1 MLKITLAMLAL
12 MTAPVQAQAQ
22 DAISFTL
29 GSRHINSTLEYN
41 EFNPGVFYTW
51 EEGYTVGAYINSYT
65 GVGLYGGGE
74 WAIGAV
80 GPVELSAFAGLALYQ
95 EINMD
100 VVWTDKSRQD
110 EAVFKKGAF
119 LVPMAGIRATVGN
132 VFLNV
137 TPFGDD
143 TFDGLLSMGLT
154 FDLGGA
160 Q

>member
-1 MLKITLAMLAL
+1 MLKTTLALLAL
-12 MTAPVQAQAQ
+12 MAAPAQAQ

-29 GSRHINSTLEYN
+29 GSHHINSTLEYN
-41 EFNPGVFYTW
+41 EYNPSVFYTW
-51 EEGYTVGAYINSYT
+51 EEGYTVGAYINSYA
-65 GVGLYGGGE
+65 GVSLYGGGE
-74 WAIGAV
+74 WHIGAI

-100 VVWTDKSRQD
+100 VVWTDKSRDQD
-110 EAVFKKGAF
+110 GTTFNKGAF
-119 LVPMAGIRATVGN
+119 LVPMVGIRATVGN
-132 VFLNV
+132 VFLNA

-160 Q
+160 